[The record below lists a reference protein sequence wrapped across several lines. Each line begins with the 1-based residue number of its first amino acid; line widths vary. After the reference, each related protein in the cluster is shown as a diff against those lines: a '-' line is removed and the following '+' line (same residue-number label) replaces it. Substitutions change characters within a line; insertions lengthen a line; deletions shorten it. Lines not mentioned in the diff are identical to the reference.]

1 MASEH
6 YFSSAPGSDLKL
18 RKITVMIAGSPRE
31 VTTAN
36 AIFSPEHI
44 DTGTKVLIRD
54 APLPT
59 GGGDI
64 LDLGSGW
71 GPISLHLALADPS
84 ATVWAVD
91 VNERAL
97 DLVRMNAASLGL
109 TNINAVLPGDVPDSV
124 VFGGIWSNP
133 PIRVGKAEL
142 HSMLAHWL
150 PRLAAD
156 ADAWLVVQR
165 NLGSDSLQRWLADEF
180 PDTLE
185 VSRYTAD
192 KGFRVL
198 RAHKSAQPRPG
209 TVS

>member
-6 YFSSAPGSDLKL
+6 YFSSTPVGDLKL
-18 RKITVMIAGSPRE
+18 RKITVMLGGAVRE

-44 DTGTKVLIRD
+44 DTGTKVLLRD

-64 LDLGSGW
+64 LDLGAGW

-97 DLVRMNAASLGL
+97 DLVRLNAASLGL
-109 TNINAVLPGDVPDSV
+109 TNVNAVLPGDVPDSV

-142 HSMLAHWL
+142 HSMLGHWL
-150 PRLAAD
+150 PRLSNG

-165 NLGSDSLQRWLADEF
+165 NLGSDSLQRWLSEEF
-180 PDTLE
+180 PNTLE
-185 VSRYTAD
+185 VSRFAAD
-192 KGFRVL
+192 KGFRIL
-198 RAHKSAQPRPG
+198 RAHKSA
-209 TVS
+209 